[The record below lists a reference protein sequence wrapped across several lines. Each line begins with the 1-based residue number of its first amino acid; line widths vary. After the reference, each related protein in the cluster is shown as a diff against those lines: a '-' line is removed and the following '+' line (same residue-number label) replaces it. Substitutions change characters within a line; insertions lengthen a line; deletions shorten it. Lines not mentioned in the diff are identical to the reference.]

1 MSESSVKVTHLPYR
15 APRKFR
21 KSEPLRFVVKWI
33 DGSRMYFRW
42 FKRDAAACDFAQK
55 LAEAGFAPRV
65 LMK

>member
-1 MSESSVKVTHLPYR
+1 MKVTTLPYKT
-15 APRKFR
+15 PRKR
-21 KSEPLRFVVKWI
+21 RAEINRFIVKWI